1 MDVLC
6 AQSLRPV
13 QETVDGVTLCRRQ
26 TVKKCGAEQSVQSL
40 CQFRVVH
47 DGDGLHV
54 GKWLSLGFVLRGCVQ
69 RNLPILAQRKAIIA
83 GIIIVEGERIT
94 DFSIAGCEWSKL
106 LRTDAAE
113 NALECFNL
121 RGCIIGGLL
130 QKEAGC
136 AGLGVPC
143 AAACYFAAVKL
154 RRPVEKFETGLRV
167 LGREAR
173 VVPFLRDLGRRI
185 RRAGEAHRAHERRER
200 DDGEHRRGLGLPVL
214 RDACDALLEA
224 PFAAGHGRRAEQW
237 VLRLVAHG
245 HEREQRFAVGGA
257 LVRAER
263 AERPLVAGQL
273 AVLAREH
280 RREPHERVEPVDGQA
295 HAAQQRPEWVEVP
308 RVRLLV
314 REHEAQGVGALQRLF
329 VQVNGG
335 AQHTEQARRG
345 QRGHEIDRIA
355 AALDAVRCARLAQR
369 AGEAQ
374 VGEKE
379 PCAHA
384 GHSGV
389 PDVGERFGKR
399 DGSVGRRHSVVFV
412 GGGALRCVGR
422 RRQRLTLRLLAG
434 QKLCGA
440 PLRAVLNVQHGG
452 IQPLL
457 HNGLHRLGGG
467 EHIVRQCADV
477 HRYEQPHEH
486 QKPERVLHPAR
497 DGAAEQLP
505 QRQQRKDQSR
515 GSQKDLFH
523 FVFPPACS
531 KMAVSSSM
539 SSCVSARPSTM
550 ALIIRPRLPP

>member
-1 MDVLC
+1 MLGEPH
-6 AQSLRPV
+6 RPV
-13 QETVDGVTLCRRQ
+13 GGGVP
-26 TVKKCGAEQSVQSL
+26 
-40 CQFRVVH
+40 RV
-47 DGDGLHV
+47 HV
-54 GKWLSLGFVLRGCVQ
+54 GPLLHIGAGRFRIPKITADR
-69 RNLPILAQRKAIIA
+69 AQR
-83 GIIIVEGERIT
+83 
-94 DFSIAGCEWSKL
+94 
-106 LRTDAAE
+106 
-113 NALECFNL
+113 
-121 RGCIIGGLL
+121 
-130 QKEAGC
+130 
-136 AGLGVPC
+136 
-143 AAACYFAAVKL
+143 
-154 RRPVEKFETGLRV
+154 TG
-167 LGREAR
+167 A
-173 VVPFLRDLGRRI
+173 
-185 RRAGEAHRAHERRER
+185 AGEAHRAHERREHGG
-200 DDGEHRRGLGLPVL
+200 GEHRRGLGLPVL

-224 PFAAGHGRRAEQW
+224 PFAAGHGRRAEQR

-295 HAAQQRPEWVEVP
+295 HAAQQRPQRVKVP
-308 RVRLLV
+308 RVGLLV

-345 QRGHEIDRIA
+345 QLRHEIDRIA

-379 PCAHA
+379 PRAHA

-389 PDVGERFGKR
+389 PSIGERLGER
-399 DGSVGRRHSVVFV
+399 DGSVGRCHDRIFV

-422 RRQRLTLRLLAG
+422 RRLRVTLRLLAG

-467 EHIVRQCADV
+467 EHIVRQRADIQ
-477 HRYEQPHEH
+477 RYKQPHEH

-505 QRQQRKDQSR
+505 QRQQRKDQNR

-550 ALIIRPRLPP
+550 ALIISPRLPP

>member
-1 MDVLC
+1 M
-6 AQSLRPV
+6 
-13 QETVDGVTLCRRQ
+13 
-26 TVKKCGAEQSVQSL
+26 
-40 CQFRVVH
+40 
-47 DGDGLHV
+47 
-54 GKWLSLGFVLRGCVQ
+54 
-69 RNLPILAQRKAIIA
+69 
-83 GIIIVEGERIT
+83 
-94 DFSIAGCEWSKL
+94 
-106 LRTDAAE
+106 
-113 NALECFNL
+113 
-121 RGCIIGGLL
+121 
-130 QKEAGC
+130 
-136 AGLGVPC
+136 
-143 AAACYFAAVKL
+143 
-154 RRPVEKFETGLRV
+154 
-167 LGREAR
+167 
-173 VVPFLRDLGRRI
+173 
-185 RRAGEAHRAHERRER
+185 
-200 DDGEHRRGLGLPVL
+200 
-214 RDACDALLEA
+214 
-224 PFAAGHGRRAEQW
+224 
-237 VLRLVAHG
+237 
-245 HEREQRFAVGGA
+245 
-257 LVRAER
+257 
-263 AERPLVAGQL
+263 
-273 AVLAREH
+273 
-280 RREPHERVEPVDGQA
+280 
-295 HAAQQRPEWVEVP
+295 P

-379 PCAHA
+379 PRAHA

-389 PDVGERFGKR
+389 PDVGERFGER
-399 DGSVGRRHSVVFV
+399 DGSVGRCHEGIFV
-412 GGGALRCVGR
+412 GRGDLCRVGR

-467 EHIVRQCADV
+467 EHIVRQRADV
-477 HRYEQPHEH
+477 YRHEQPHEH

-531 KMAVSSSM
+531 KMADSSSM
-539 SSCVSARPSTM
+539 SSRVSARPSTM
-550 ALIIRPRLPP
+550 ALIISPRLPP

>member
-1 MDVLC
+1 M
-6 AQSLRPV
+6 
-13 QETVDGVTLCRRQ
+13 
-26 TVKKCGAEQSVQSL
+26 

-54 GKWLSLGFVLRGCVQ
+54 GKWLSLGFVHRGCVQ

-106 LRTDAAE
+106 LRTDVAE
-113 NALECFNL
+113 NALECFDL
-121 RGCIIGGLL
+121 RGRIIGGLL
-130 QKEAGC
+130 QKEVGC

-154 RRPVEKFETGLRV
+154 RRPVEKFETCLRV

-173 VVPFLRDLGRRI
+173 VVPFLRDLGCRI

-214 RDACDALLEA
+214 CDACDALLEA
-224 PFAAGHGRRAEQW
+224 PFAAGHGRRAEQR
-237 VLRLVAHG
+237 VLRLIAHR
-245 HEREQRFAVGGA
+245 HEREQGFSVGGA

-295 HAAQQRPEWVEVP
+295 HAAQQRPQRVEVP

-345 QRGHEIDRIA
+345 KRGHEIDRIA

-379 PCAHA
+379 PRAHA

-399 DGSVGRRHSVVFV
+399 DGPVGRCHDRIFV

-422 RRQRLTLRLLAG
+422 RRLRVTLRLLAG

-457 HNGLHRLGGG
+457 HNGLHRRGSR
-467 EHIVRQCADV
+467 ENVVRQCADV
-477 HRYEQPHEH
+477 HRHEQPHEH

-505 QRQQRKDQSR
+505 QRQQRKDQNR

>member
-1 MDVLC
+1 M
-6 AQSLRPV
+6 
-13 QETVDGVTLCRRQ
+13 
-26 TVKKCGAEQSVQSL
+26 
-40 CQFRVVH
+40 
-47 DGDGLHV
+47 
-54 GKWLSLGFVLRGCVQ
+54 
-69 RNLPILAQRKAIIA
+69 
-83 GIIIVEGERIT
+83 
-94 DFSIAGCEWSKL
+94 
-106 LRTDAAE
+106 
-113 NALECFNL
+113 
-121 RGCIIGGLL
+121 
-130 QKEAGC
+130 
-136 AGLGVPC
+136 
-143 AAACYFAAVKL
+143 
-154 RRPVEKFETGLRV
+154 
-167 LGREAR
+167 
-173 VVPFLRDLGRRI
+173 
-185 RRAGEAHRAHERRER
+185 
-200 DDGEHRRGLGLPVL
+200 
-214 RDACDALLEA
+214 
-224 PFAAGHGRRAEQW
+224 
-237 VLRLVAHG
+237 
-245 HEREQRFAVGGA
+245 
-257 LVRAER
+257 
-263 AERPLVAGQL
+263 
-273 AVLAREH
+273 
-280 RREPHERVEPVDGQA
+280 
-295 HAAQQRPEWVEVP
+295 P

-335 AQHTEQARRG
+335 AQHTEQARG
-345 QRGHEIDRIA
+345 GKRGHEIDRIA

-379 PCAHA
+379 PRAHA
-384 GHSGV
+384 GHSGG

-399 DGSVGRRHSVVFV
+399 DGSVGRCHDRIFV

-422 RRQRLTLRLLAG
+422 RRLRVTLRLLAG

-467 EHIVRQCADV
+467 EHIVRQRADIQ
-477 HRYEQPHEH
+477 RYKQPHEH

-505 QRQQRKDQSR
+505 QRQQRKDQNR

-550 ALIIRPRLPP
+550 ALIISPRLPP

>member
-1 MDVLC
+1 M
-6 AQSLRPV
+6 
-13 QETVDGVTLCRRQ
+13 
-26 TVKKCGAEQSVQSL
+26 
-40 CQFRVVH
+40 
-47 DGDGLHV
+47 
-54 GKWLSLGFVLRGCVQ
+54 
-69 RNLPILAQRKAIIA
+69 
-83 GIIIVEGERIT
+83 
-94 DFSIAGCEWSKL
+94 
-106 LRTDAAE
+106 
-113 NALECFNL
+113 
-121 RGCIIGGLL
+121 
-130 QKEAGC
+130 
-136 AGLGVPC
+136 
-143 AAACYFAAVKL
+143 
-154 RRPVEKFETGLRV
+154 
-167 LGREAR
+167 
-173 VVPFLRDLGRRI
+173 
-185 RRAGEAHRAHERRER
+185 
-200 DDGEHRRGLGLPVL
+200 
-214 RDACDALLEA
+214 
-224 PFAAGHGRRAEQW
+224 
-237 VLRLVAHG
+237 
-245 HEREQRFAVGGA
+245 
-257 LVRAER
+257 
-263 AERPLVAGQL
+263 
-273 AVLAREH
+273 
-280 RREPHERVEPVDGQA
+280 
-295 HAAQQRPEWVEVP
+295 P

-379 PCAHA
+379 PRAHA

-412 GGGALRCVGR
+412 GRGALRCVGR
-422 RRQRLTLRLLAG
+422 RRLRLTLRLLAG

-467 EHIVRQCADV
+467 EHIVRQRADIQ
-477 HRYEQPHEH
+477 RYKQPHEH

-505 QRQQRKDQSR
+505 QRQQRKDQNR

-550 ALIIRPRLPP
+550 ALIISPRLPP